1 MVIEMIKVSI
11 VIPIYNTAKYL
22 DKCLTSVITQSY
34 QNIEIIL
41 VNDGSTDD
49 CKSICDNYAKKDKRI
64 IVLNQKNSGVSASRN
79 NGIKVASGKYLC
91 FLDSD
96 DFIHPDYVQCL
107 INNIKENTLSV
118 CQMETFKNDVIP
130 LKNIEEK
137 KEFDRY
143 HFIYLSS
150 MYLLNTPCCKLYNL
164 DVIKTNKIYF
174 DTGLSLGE
182 DLMFNLNYMQYI
194 DKIIVDM
201 QKLYYYRKDDNL
213 SLSTSYNPK
222 MFDIQLLLYDSFTK
236 FFIKTKMQQE
246 ELCIFDSFRFSTLKI
261 IVENEFRNKKISF
274 WQRYINTRKVVR
286 NKEIQKRL
294 KEIRYPKKKVF
305 CFLIRHNLI
314 LLYKIMSKIKTITQ

>member
-11 VIPIYNTAKYL
+11 IIPIYNAAKYL
-22 DKCLTSVITQSY
+22 DECLTSVVSQSY
-34 QNIEIIL
+34 SNIEIIL
-41 VNDGSTDD
+41 VNDGSLDD
-49 CKSICDNYAKKDKRI
+49 SKSICDTYAKNDKRI
-64 IVLNQKNSGVSASRN
+64 IVLNQKNMGVSASRN

-96 DFIHPDYVQCL
+96 DFVHPDYIKCL

-118 CQMETFKNDVIP
+118 CQMETFKNNPV
-130 LKNIEEK
+130 LSKNIKEK
-137 KEFDRY
+137 KEFNRD

-164 DVIKTNKIYF
+164 DVIKANKIFF
-174 DTGLSLGE
+174 DTSLSLGE
-182 DLMFNLNYMQYI
+182 DLIFNLNYMQYI

-213 SLSTSYNPK
+213 SLSTSYNAK

-274 WQRYINTRKVVR
+274 WKRYINTRKVVR
-286 NKEIQKRL
+286 NEEIQKRL

-305 CFLIRHNLI
+305 YFLIRHNFI
-314 LLYKIMSKIKTITQ
+314 LLYKIASKIRTITQ